1 MTVDGFGHL
10 AGVGVCAN
18 RLKQKQGCLVCFST
32 YLLKRKD
39 EEELPLM
46 LAQFSMGEWRNP
58 PTRLSVLVLPSRL
71 PRPSSPTTDE
81 EEREVDGGGSERL
94 PFKSPSPA
102 LGTREGAR

>member
-1 MTVDGFGHL
+1 VLSSRSIDSF
-10 AGVGVCAN
+10 
-18 RLKQKQGCLVCFST
+18 RLG
-32 YLLKRKD
+32 LLKRKD
-39 EEELPLM
+39 EEELPLR
-46 LAQFSMGEWRNP
+46 LAMGEWRNP

-94 PFKSPSPA
+94 PFKCPSPA